1 MLRTEIVILGD
12 IPIGNTL
19 FQKYKMNAILH
30 NFLLAG
36 DQFLPEMHLR
46 HSGFSYSACGPF
58 T

>member
-1 MLRTEIVILGD
+1 MVMLGD

-19 FQKYKMNAILH
+19 FQKYKMNAILN